1 MDPQFIKDM
10 PKEYYH
16 GYASYFGGNTGFYN
30 HYYNT
35 HPTMEKK
42 MGIPEVVKDPL
53 IEMDTQIGMDVKA
66 EIEIPDYNGKTV
78 FNIME
83 GIEYRNFDPN
93 RQLQES
99 QS

>member
-42 MGIPEVVKDPL
+42 MGIPEVNANPT
-53 IEMDTQIGMDVKA
+53 ISMTTQIGMDK
-66 EIEIPDYNGKTV
+66 K
-78 FNIME
+78 
-83 GIEYRNFDPN
+83 
-93 RQLQES
+93 
-99 QS
+99 